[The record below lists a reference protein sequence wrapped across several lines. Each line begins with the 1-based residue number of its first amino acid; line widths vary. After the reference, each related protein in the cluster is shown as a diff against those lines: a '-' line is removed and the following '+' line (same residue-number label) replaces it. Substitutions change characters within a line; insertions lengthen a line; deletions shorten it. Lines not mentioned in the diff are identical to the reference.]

1 MVQNKEQHNA
11 KTKKLAI
18 KYYLKKEISQEKV
31 SEIFN
36 VNPRTF
42 RRWLEAY
49 NNNEKLDRP
58 KRQNKSYK
66 TKRKH
71 VDYAIKL
78 VNKNPTWSIKLLWSN
93 IKDKYDDFEITQT
106 QLSRVIRDNNITRKR
121 TTTRHYPETRYNKKI
136 NFKEEMKSFYQKV
149 DKFSLSKIISVDE
162 TSIHAEITASYSRC
176 DLGKRCV
183 KKTSNNKVFRKFTL
197 VCAISKKGIVGWELY
212 EKGGMTSDRM
222 VNFINKNIKGKY
234 KKNLIIMDNGGAH
247 KSKNIKECVLESN
260 NMLLYSVPYR
270 PKTNAIESWFNQFK
284 HYFRLSNNG
293 AITYNELKEKVKIS
307 IGKIPK
313 KSYSNYIL
321 YSYKTKEIRTYEPKK
336 STRRRKLKEYID

>member
-1 MVQNKEQHNA
+1 MVQNKEQHTA

-18 KYYLKKEISQEKV
+18 KYYLEKKISQEKI

-49 NNNEKLDRP
+49 NNNKQLDRQE
-58 KRQNKSYK
+58 RQNKSYK

-71 VDYAIKL
+71 VDYAINL
-78 VNKNPTWSIKLLWSN
+78 VKNNPTWSIKLLWSN

-136 NFKEEMKSFYQKV
+136 DFKKEMKIFYEKV
-149 DKFSLSKIISVDE
+149 DKFNFSKIISIDE
-162 TSIHAEITASYSRC
+162 TSIHAEMTASYSRC
-176 DLGKRCV
+176 ELGKRCV
-183 KKTSNNKVFRKFTL
+183 KKTSNNKVFVKFTL

-212 EKGGMTSDRM
+212 EKGGMTSNRM
-222 VNFINKNIKGKY
+222 INFINKYIKGKY
-234 KKNLIIMDNGGAH
+234 KNNLVIMDNGGAH
-247 KSKNIKECVLESN
+247 KSKNIKECVSESN
-260 NMLLYSVPYR
+260 NTLLYSVPYR

-284 HYFRLSNNG
+284 YYFRLSNNG

-307 IGKIPK
+307 INKIPQ
-313 KSYSNYIL
+313 KSCSNFIL
-321 YSYKTKEIRTYEPKK
+321 YSYKDNEVRKHQPKK
-336 STRRRKLKEYID
+336 STRIRKLNIYIY